1 MLIRSSS
8 AKYATA
14 WISDTASIIEEV
26 SSSTLKGTVETIS
39 VPRHF
44 QLERARNEWTAEWIA
59 NELRG
64 FGYDVKFQGPY
75 RNVIATPPESNSL
88 DLTLIGAHYDSVPQ
102 TPGAD
107 DNASA
112 VAAMLECARVIAG
125 LNNPPPACFAAFNCE
140 EDGLVGSTDFVN
152 NYLPSSGLEIETAH
166 ILEMVGYCS
175 HAEGSQNVPPGLP
188 IKVPTVGDFVGIL
201 ANRDSNRLIDLAL
214 ERSAT
219 YLPGFPVLGL
229 KTFMGIEK
237 YLSVLGRSDHLPFW
251 NAGIPAVMWT
261 DTADFRNPNYHR
273 KTDTPDT
280 LDYDFMRSVTQLVL
294 SCLL

>member
-1 MLIRSSS
+1 MSSS
-8 AKYATA
+8 TKYATA
-14 WISDTASIIEEV
+14 KVSDIAKIIETV
-26 SSSTLKGTVETIS
+26 SAATLKRTVETIA

-44 QLERARNEWTAEWIA
+44 RLEGEQNEWTAEWIA

-64 FGYDVKFQGPY
+64 FGYNVKFQGPY
-75 RNVIATPPESNSL
+75 RNVIATLPETAHG
-88 DLTLIGAHYDSVPQ
+88 DLTLIGAHYDSVPG

-125 LNNPPPACFAAFNCE
+125 LDEPPPVCFAAFNCE
-140 EDGLVGSTDFVN
+140 EDGLIGSTDFVK
-152 NYLPSSGLEIETAH
+152 NYLPAASFKIKAAH

-188 IKVPTVGDFVGIL
+188 IKVPTVGNFIGIL
-201 ANRDSNRLIDLAL
+201 ANRDSNSLIDHAL

-229 KTFMGIEK
+229 KTYLGVEK

-280 LDYDFMRSVTQLVL
+280 LDYDFMRSTTQLVL
-294 SCLL
+294 SCILIG